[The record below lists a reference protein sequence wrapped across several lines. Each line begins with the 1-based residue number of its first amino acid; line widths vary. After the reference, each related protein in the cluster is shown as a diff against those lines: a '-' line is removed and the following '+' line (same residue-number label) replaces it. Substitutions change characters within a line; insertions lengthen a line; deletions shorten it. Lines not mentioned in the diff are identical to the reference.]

1 MFLRCRATNGRE
13 VYKIVMKKGMKWI
26 GVILG
31 VLMVIL
37 GLYGTFHPVVFFTSL
52 GWLIGLAVM
61 LAGFDG
67 FGAWWA
73 GRKTKAASAWDLVLA
88 ILSIVFGV
96 VLLSNL
102 WLRVLTDE
110 VLLMLFGVW
119 IALSGILRIVSAVKL
134 KPKAWGLLVVIGVAL
149 IILAIVS
156 LAHPLITALSIG
168 LCVALNFVF
177 QGFNMIFGSF
187 AGEMR
192 RKNRKSRSSSR
203 KQTRNRPRRRK
214 RAPSR
219 KKSKEDTI
227 MINLRKNRGGKAG
240 LARRMLSVFLAL
252 VLLAGVLTPAW
263 AYDALGQVTSIVLE
277 KNGRQIT
284 YYDIYNGKM
293 DGRTDTDD
301 QTQFYMDV
309 VTQQDNYLKWLNLI
323 YSIFDSKR
331 IPIGTT
337 PGTAGTLISETAIT
351 LISSSRCRRA
361 SRTTAAMTSG
371 EAAASPLPSRCRMCR
386 CGRPMISPAA
396 SAES

>member
-187 AGEMR
+187 AGGD
-192 RKNRKSRSSSR
+192 
-203 KQTRNRPRRRK
+203 
-214 RAPSR
+214 AP
-219 KKSKEDTI
+219 EE
-227 MINLRKNRGGKAG
+227 
-240 LARRMLSVFLAL
+240 
-252 VLLAGVLTPAW
+252 P
-263 AYDALGQVTSIVLE
+263 E
-277 KNGRQIT
+277 EPE
-284 YYDIYNGKM
+284 
-293 DGRTDTDD
+293 
-301 QTQFYMDV
+301 
-309 VTQQDNYLKWLNLI
+309 QQ
-323 YSIFDSKR
+323 
-331 IPIGTT
+331 P
-337 PGTAGTLISETAIT
+337 
-351 LISSSRCRRA
+351 
-361 SRTTAAMTSG
+361 
-371 EAAASPLPSRCRMCR
+371 
-386 CGRPMISPAA
+386 
-396 SAES
+396 